1 VSAIGTLVWKEA
13 HVLRRDQRFVLFL
26 FAFPSVFAL
35 LLSQPLSRLPGV
47 DQGVT
52 QAIPGFT
59 VMFTYYVVVLL
70 GISHFREHAWGA
82 WTLTRVS
89 GLSRPTL
96 ILGIAAPYYL
106 LGVLQV
112 WIMLGLGWVFLG
124 LPMRGSLAGLVLLI
138 LALQTTTVG
147 LAFVLMNLTS
157 SLSTMLQTS
166 QLLALS
172 LGAVSGAIMPIST
185 MPAWARVVARVTPQ
199 YWALEGIKG
208 VLEGSRLVAVLP
220 HVCVLVGMGAALL
233 TLGAWGFDVRK
244 ARRVPLR

>member
-1 VSAIGTLVWKEA
+1 MSAIATLIWKEA
-13 HVLRRDQRFVLFL
+13 HILRRDQRFVLFL
-26 FAFPSVFAL
+26 FAFPTVFAL
-35 LLSQPLSRLPGV
+35 LLSQPLGRLPGV
-47 DQGVT
+47 EQGVT

-82 WTLTRVS
+82 WTLTRVA

-96 ILGIAAPYYL
+96 VVGISAPYYI

-112 WIMLGLGWVFLG
+112 WIMLGLGWVFLD
-124 LPMRGSLAGLVLLI
+124 LPMRGSLLGLVLLT

-147 LAFVLMNLTS
+147 LAFVLMNLTA

-172 LGAVSGAIMPIST
+172 LGAISGAIMPIST
-185 MPAWARVVARVTPQ
+185 MPAWSRVVARATPQ

-208 VLEGSRLVAVLP
+208 VLQGARLADVLP
-220 HVCVLVGMGAALL
+220 HVIVLLAMGAALL
-233 TLGAWGFDVRK
+233 AIGAWGFDVRK